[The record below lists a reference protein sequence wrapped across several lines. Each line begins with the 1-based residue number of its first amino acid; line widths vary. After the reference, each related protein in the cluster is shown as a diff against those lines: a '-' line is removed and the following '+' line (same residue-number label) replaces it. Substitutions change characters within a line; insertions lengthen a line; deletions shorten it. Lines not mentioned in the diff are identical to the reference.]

1 MTLTLYHYLF
11 LSAML
16 FCIGIFGV
24 ITSKNAVR
32 VLMSLELAFAGASI
46 NLVAF
51 SNYVTPAILTGQIF
65 TIFIMTVSAAEAGV
79 GLAIIFNVYKN
90 FKTVDMNKIS
100 TMKW

>member
-1 MTLTLYHYLF
+1 MTLTLYHYLMVAA
-11 LSAML
+11 LL
-16 FCIGIFGV
+16 FCIGLYGI

-32 VLMSLELAFAGASI
+32 VLMSIELALAGVCI

-51 SNYVTPAILTGQIF
+51 SNYVTPGVLTGQIF

-90 FKTVDMNKIS
+90 FKTVDMNKIDS
-100 TMKW
+100 MKW